1 METSGVQKVEQFLN
15 RQFYD
20 LLYSDKRY
28 RVHCGGSR
36 SGKSWACCQ
45 FIAYLL
51 QTTDSPLLIDIVRK
65 TLPSLRGSIMRDM
78 IQILQETNI
87 YWEGDHN
94 KAENTFT
101 YKGSVLSFISLD
113 MAQKIRGRKRDIALL
128 EEANELSLE
137 DFRQID
143 LRTEQFIIFTYNPS
157 DVTSWLY
164 DLPEDKTDEWIT
176 TYRDNKFLSSNII
189 QSIEALKDKD
199 PDFYRV
205 FGEGQRA
212 VFSQRQ
218 IFSNWNMID
227 YKDFPE
233 SDDIYLGLDF
243 GYSNDQCAIC
253 EVRKVGGNLYVH
265 EVCYRLGMTNND
277 ISNYL
282 YEKGY
287 RDVLCIYD
295 SAEPKSGE
303 ELRQLDRGGNMFKA
317 SKKGQGSINAG
328 ISFLKEFNIYLSKES
343 KNFKKEYEN
352 YLWDVLKDGTII
364 NKPVDRWN
372 HLHDSL
378 RYCAYT
384 VWGNRST
391 FFVI

>member
-20 LLYSDKRY
+20 LLYSNKRY

-143 LRTEQFIIFTYNPS
+143 H
-157 DVTSWLY
+157 
-164 DLPEDKTDEWIT
+164 
-176 TYRDNKFLSSNII
+176 
-189 QSIEALKDKD
+189 
-199 PDFYRV
+199 
-205 FGEGQRA
+205 RA
-212 VFSQRQ
+212 KMS
-218 IFSNWNMID
+218 
-227 YKDFPE
+227 
-233 SDDIYLGLDF
+233 
-243 GYSNDQCAIC
+243 
-253 EVRKVGGNLYVH
+253 H
-265 EVCYRLGMTNND
+265 
-277 ISNYL
+277 
-282 YEKGY
+282 
-287 RDVLCIYD
+287 
-295 SAEPKSGE
+295 
-303 ELRQLDRGGNMFKA
+303 
-317 SKKGQGSINAG
+317 
-328 ISFLKEFNIYLSKES
+328 
-343 KNFKKEYEN
+343 
-352 YLWDVLKDGTII
+352 
-364 NKPVDRWN
+364 
-372 HLHDSL
+372 H
-378 RYCAYT
+378 
-384 VWGNRST
+384 
-391 FFVI
+391 